1 MDKTTKTAGIALAV
15 ILIIFTAFLVMPGL
29 SASLTPAS
37 PAPATPQGAGTLTV
51 YFLYGE
57 ECPHC
62 HEVKPFVESLQGKYP
77 DVDFQFLEI
86 WHNPSNYELSTT
98 LHRNLGVESS
108 GVPEVIVGEVVLV
121 GSRDIPQKLE
131 QTILDQKKTITRE
144 IPQTSIL
151 ASGPDIVQTPLSV
164 TAVYFYGDTCS
175 HCEKLKPFLAEMEEK
190 YPELSLTRLEVYN
203 NAENRQQLA
212 VNSLA
217 YGIENAGVPIIFIGG
232 QVLYGDLEITNRF
245 ETEILAEKQR
255 LTSGNETTPTPVV
268 TPDPGII
275 PASSAL
281 TLPLVVGAALV
292 DSANPCGLSV
302 LVFLLLTMT
311 AAAGRKRILFVG
323 GAYITATFLF
333 HLLVGIGLFSV
344 FSLSGISKLFS
355 IIGGVVALMLGIITI
370 IDVLRNNETFFL
382 SISASHKALLG
393 DYARRASIPAAFVLG
408 ILAGILG
415 FSCTGGI
422 YISILGLMGR
432 DMTILSGLSWLVL
445 YNLVYILPL
454 VAVTLIVAYGVS
466 PERADQLRAGSRRTL
481 RAIIGG
487 ILIVLGA
494 VILLGW
500 IG

>member
-1 MDKTTKTAGIALAV
+1 MDKTTKTAGIALAA
-15 ILIIFTAFLVMPGL
+15 ILIIVTAFLVVPGL
-29 SASLTPAS
+29 SASLMPAAS
-37 PAPATPQGAGTLTV
+37 VPATPQGAGTLTV
-51 YFLYGE
+51 YFIYGE

-62 HEVKPFVESLQGKYP
+62 HEVKPFVESLREKYP
-77 DVDFQFLEI
+77 DVDFQILEI

-108 GVPEVIVGEVVLV
+108 GVPEVIVGDVVLV

-131 QTILDQKKTITRE
+131 QTILDQKKNIIRE
-144 IPQTSIL
+144 IPSTSVL
-151 ASGPDIVQTPLSV
+151 GSGPDIVQTSPSV
-164 TAVYFYGDTCS
+164 SAVYFYGDTCS
-175 HCEKLKPFLAEMEEK
+175 HCEKLKPLLAEMEEK

-203 NAENRQQLA
+203 NAKNRQQLA

-232 QVLYGDLEITNRF
+232 QVLSGDLEINNRF
-245 ETEILAEKQR
+245 EAAILLEKQR
-255 LTSGNETTPTPVV
+255 LASGNETAPTPAV
-268 TPDPGII
+268 TPDPGNI
-275 PASSAL
+275 PTSSAL

-292 DSANPCGLSV
+292 DSVNPCGLSV
-302 LVFLLLTMT
+302 LVFLLITMT
-311 AAAGRKRILFVG
+311 AAAGRKRILLA
-323 GAYITATFLF
+323 GAAFIAATFLF

-344 FSLSGISKLFS
+344 FSLSGLSKLFS
-355 IIGGVVALMLGIITI
+355 IIGGAVALLLGIITI

-382 SISASHKALLG
+382 SISVSHKGLLG
-393 DYARRASIPAAFVLG
+393 DYARRASLPAAFVLG
-408 ILAGILG
+408 ILAGLLG

-432 DMTILSGLSWLVL
+432 DMAILSGLSWLVL

-454 VAVTLIVAYGVS
+454 VVVTLFVAYGVS
-466 PERADQLRAGSRRTL
+466 PERADQMRAGSRRTL
-481 RAIIGG
+481 RAIVGL